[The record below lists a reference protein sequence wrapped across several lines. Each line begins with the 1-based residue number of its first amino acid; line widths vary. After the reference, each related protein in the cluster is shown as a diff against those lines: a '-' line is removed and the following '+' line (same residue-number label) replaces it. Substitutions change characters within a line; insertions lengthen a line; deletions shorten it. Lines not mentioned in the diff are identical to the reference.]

1 MVDPAVKGCCF
12 QILTLMIEETMKSIS
27 LCAAVL
33 LLLSA
38 LCAAQRLPETA
49 VPDNYALTFAPDF
62 NKDNFTGD
70 ETIHVRV
77 LKPTSEIVLNAV
89 QIDFEDVSISSGGVS
104 QKATVTPDKEKEIV
118 TLAVARTLQP
128 GPATIRIKYTG
139 ILNREMRGFYLG
151 KDDDGRKYAS
161 TQFEATD
168 ARRAYPSFD
177 EPAYKATFDISV
189 IADKGLTA
197 ISNNKV
203 LSDRAGP
210 GDGKHTVKFATTAK
224 MSSYLVA
231 LVVGNFEYV
240 EGSADGI
247 PIRVYATPGKKQLGS
262 FSLEAAENIM
272 RYYNHYF
279 GIKYPYGKLDLV
291 AIPDFSAGAMENTGC
306 ITFREV
312 ILLVDDHAAVDLK
325 KEIASVIAHE
335 MAHQWFGD
343 LVTMQWWDDVW
354 LNEGFATWMS
364 SKPIEA
370 WKPEWNVQLD
380 DVREGERSLDADSLA
395 NTRPIHQA
403 ADTPAEILESFDEIA
418 YSKAATVL
426 HMVEAYLGPDTFRAG
441 VNEYLQRHA
450 YGNATAADFWNAQTK
465 VSKKPVDKIMATFVQ
480 QAGAPIISVKTQCE
494 GNSTLVALAQQRYFF
509 GRGLFGAGSKEVWE
523 IPLCMKAGGEKGA
536 AKCEL
541 LTQKQQSFGLTGCA
555 AWVMANSGA
564 TGYYR
569 SSYTPEAIRA
579 MAKEIETA
587 FTPAERIV
595 LLSDEWAMVRVGQQP
610 IGDYLVLAEG
620 LQADR
625 NRAVLD
631 QLLDR
636 LHYIGDRVV
645 NESDQPAYQAW
656 VRGLLVP
663 IAKDLGWQD
672 KPGDSDEQKSL
683 RAQLMLTL
691 GRTGRDPETLAQARK
706 ITDQVLQDPGS
717 VDRELA
723 FPALQVAAFNGDA
736 ALYDRILASLKNAKT
751 PEEYYDFQQALA
763 EFSDPKLLER
773 TLQYAISPDVRS
785 QDALQLIGRVARNP
799 AGERL
804 AWNFVRSQWSDIQK
818 VGGPFASLEVA
829 YSVGDF
835 CDAGLRDGVKD
846 FFSEHT
852 TGAGERTL
860 KQSLERINYCI
871 DLKSQQSEKLAA
883 WLGRQGSSAGN

>member
-1 MVDPAVKGCCF
+1 
-12 QILTLMIEETMKSIS
+12 MKTIS
-27 LCAAVL
+27 WLSGIL
-33 LLLSA
+33 LLLGS
-38 LCAAQRLPETA
+38 LCAAQRLPEVA
-49 VPDNYALTFAPDF
+49 VPDNYVLSFAPDF
-62 NKDNFTGD
+62 SKDNFTGD
-70 ETIHVRV
+70 ETIHIRV
-77 LKPTSEIVLNAV
+77 LKPTSQIVLNAV
-89 QIDFEDVSISSGGVS
+89 DIDFQNVSISSGGTA
-104 QKATVTPDKEKEIV
+104 QKATATPDKEKEMV
-118 TLAVARTLQP
+118 ALAVARTLQP
-128 GPATIRIKYTG
+128 GPATIHIKYTG
-139 ILNREMRGFYLG
+139 ILNSEMRGFYLG
-151 KDDDGRKYAS
+151 KDDEGRKYAS

-203 LSDRAGP
+203 LSDTAGP
-210 GDGKHTVKFATTAK
+210 DEGKHTVKFATTAK
-224 MSSYLVA
+224 MSAYLVA

-247 PIRVYATPGKKQLGS
+247 PIRVYATPGKKQLGN
-262 FSLEAAENIM
+262 FSLEAAEAIM

-291 AIPDFSAGAMENTGC
+291 GIPDFSAGAMENTGC

-312 ILLVDDHAAVDLK
+312 ALLVDEHAAVDLK
-325 KEIASVIAHE
+325 KEISLVIAHE

-354 LNEGFATWMS
+354 LNEGFATWME
-364 SKPIEA
+364 SKPVEA

-380 DVREGERSLDADSLA
+380 DVNGGEHSLDADALA
-395 NTRPIHQA
+395 NTRPIHQP
-403 ADTPAEILESFDEIA
+403 ADTPAQILESFDEIA
-418 YSKAATVL
+418 YEKAATVL
-426 HMVEAYLGPDTFRAG
+426 RMIEASVGPDTFRAG
-441 VNEYLQRHA
+441 VNEYLKQHA
-450 YGNATAADFWNAQTK
+450 YGNATSADFWNAQTK

-494 GNSTLVALAQQRYFF
+494 GNSTSVALAQQRYFF
-509 GRGLFGAGSKEVWE
+509 DRGLFNAGSKEVWE
-523 IPLCMKAGGEKGA
+523 IPVCMKAGGEKEA

-555 AWVMANSGA
+555 PRVMANAGA

-569 SSYTPEAIRA
+569 SSYQPEAIRA

-620 LQADR
+620 LQSDR

-645 NESDQPAYQAW
+645 NESDQPVYQAW
-656 VRGLLVP
+656 VRGLLAP
-663 IAKDLGWQD
+663 IAKDVGWQD

-683 RAQLMLTL
+683 RAQLMLTMGL
-691 GRTGRDPETLAQARK
+691 TGRDPETLAQARR
-706 ITDQVLQDPGS
+706 ITDQALQNPAS

-723 FPALQVAAFNGDA
+723 FPALQVAALNGDA
-736 ALYDRILASLKNAKT
+736 ALYDRIFASLKNAKT
-751 PEEYYDFQQALA
+751 PEDYYELQLALA
-763 EFSDPKLLER
+763 AFSDLKLLER

-785 QDALQLIGRVARNP
+785 QDALQLIGRVGQNP

-804 AWNFVRSQWSDIQK
+804 SWNFVVSHWSDVEK
-818 VGGPFASLEVA
+818 VGGPFANLEVA
-829 YSVGDF
+829 ASVGDF
-835 CDAGLRDGVKD
+835 CDAGLRDEVKE
-846 FFSEHT
+846 FFSAHT
-852 TGAGERTL
+852 SGAGDRTL
-860 KQSLERINYCI
+860 KQSLEKINYCI
-871 DLKSQQSEKLAA
+871 DLKSQQSEKLAG
-883 WLGRQGSSAGN
+883 WLGRQGNSAGN

>member
-1 MVDPAVKGCCF
+1 
-12 QILTLMIEETMKSIS
+12 MKKIS
-27 LCAAVL
+27 LLAGLIL
-33 LLLSA
+33 LLPG
-38 LCAAQRLPETA
+38 LCSAQRVPEIA

-62 NKDNFTGD
+62 TKDNFAGD

-77 LKPTSEIVLNAV
+77 LKPTTQVVLNAV
-89 QIDFEDVSISSGGVS
+89 QIDFEDVSISSGGVT
-104 QKATVTPDKEKEIV
+104 QKAAVTPDKEKEMV
-118 TLAVARTLQP
+118 TLAVARPLQL
-128 GPATIRIKYTG
+128 GPATIHIKYTG
-139 ILNREMRGFYLG
+139 TLNSEMRGFYLG
-151 KDDDGRKYAS
+151 KDDQGRKYAS

-203 LSDRAGP
+203 LSDTPGP
-210 GDGKHTVKFATTAK
+210 GDSKHTVKFATTAK
-224 MSSYLVA
+224 MSSYLAA

-247 PIRVYATPGKKQLGS
+247 PIRVYATPGKKQLGN

-291 AIPDFSAGAMENTGC
+291 GIPDFSAGAMENTGC

-312 ILLVDDHAAVDLK
+312 ILLVDDQAAVDLK

-364 SKPIEA
+364 SKPIQA

-380 DVREGERSLDADSLA
+380 DVIAGERSLDADSLA
-395 NTRPIHQA
+395 NTRPIHQS
-403 ADTPAEILESFDEIA
+403 ADTPTQILESFDEIA
-418 YSKAATVL
+418 YEKAATVL

-441 VNEYLQRHA
+441 VNEYLKQHA
-450 YGNATAADFWNAQTK
+450 YGNATAADFWNAQAK
-465 VSKKPVDKIMATFVQ
+465 VSKKPVDKIMPTFVQ
-480 QAGAPIISVKTQCE
+480 QPGAPIISVKTQCE
-494 GNSTLVALAQQRYFF
+494 GNSTSVTLAQQRYFF
-509 GRGLFGAGSKEVWE
+509 NHALFNAGSPELWQV
-523 IPLCMKAGGEKGA
+523 PVCMKAGEKENS
-536 AKCEL
+536 KCEL
-541 LTQKQQSFGLTGCA
+541 LAQKQQTFNLAGCA
-555 AWVMANSGA
+555 SWVMTNAGA

-569 SSYTPEAIRA
+569 SSYQPEAIRSI
-579 MAKEIETA
+579 AKEIETA
-587 FTPAERIV
+587 FTPAERIA

-625 NRAVLD
+625 NRAVLE

-636 LHYIGDRVV
+636 LLYIGRRVV
-645 NESDQPAYQAW
+645 NDNDQPAYQAW
-656 VRGLLVP
+656 VRGLLSP
-663 IAKDLGWQD
+663 IAKDLGWQA
-672 KPGDSDEQKSL
+672 KSGDSDEQQSL

-691 GRTGRDPETLAQARK
+691 GRTGRDPETLAEARK
-706 ITDQVLQDPGS
+706 LADQAMQNPAS
-717 VDRELA
+717 VDRELV
-723 FPALQVAAFNGDA
+723 FPALQLAAFNGDA
-736 ALYDRILASLKNAKT
+736 ALYDRMLANVKNAKT
-751 PEEYYDFQQALA
+751 PEEYYTYLQALA

-785 QDALQLIGRVARNP
+785 QDALQLIAGVARNP
-799 AGERL
+799 SGERL
-804 AWNFVRSQWSDIQK
+804 AWDFVRSHWSDVEK
-818 VGGPFASLEVA
+818 VGGPFAGLEVA
-829 YSVGDF
+829 ASVGSF
-835 CDAGLRDGVKD
+835 CDAGLRDEVKD
-846 FFSEHT
+846 FFFEHT

-871 DLKSQQSEKLAA
+871 DLRSQQSDKLAA
-883 WLGRQGSSAGN
+883 WLGRQASSAGN